1 MWNEGYRQTHIMD
14 PTHKRRIKGK
24 WAETMVCSW
33 VAKRFPE
40 LMHYGSNLTYRFVG
54 ELDIVF
60 VSCVTGD
67 VYVFEIR
74 SRYASQDRE
83 SEPGNGSSEFPI
95 LSKTKLRRLKR
106 AIECL
111 RFTFNNDSQGTYTRN
126 GSRETLCHHRYLPH
140 NSQDHSPQYHDG
152 VRGLSCQDQVPQVR
166 HVDHC
171 QQVTCEPTI
180 GSAHVLGRRAQG
192 ERSRRGQEE
201 RVFRLIL
208 LEMYVTGTNSVS
220 SGARAPVR
228 VKMKTSPICI
238 L

>member
-1 MWNEGYRQTHIMD
+1 MWNEGCRQTHIMD
-14 PTHKRRIKGK
+14 TAYKRRIKGK
-24 WAETMVCSW
+24 WAETMICSW

-60 VSCVTGD
+60 VSCVTRD

-106 AIECL
+106 AVECL
-111 RFTFNNDSQGTYTRN
+111 RLAFNEGLQGTYARN
-126 GSRETLCHHRYLPH
+126 GSRETLCHYKQLSRDSLDR
-140 NSQDHSPQYHDG
+140 SLRCCDG
-152 VRGLSCQDQVPQVR
+152 VKEMNGQDQMSRVR
-166 HVDHC
+166 YVDHC
-171 QQVTCEPTI
+171 QDVTCEPTMNSPH
-180 GSAHVLGRRAQG
+180 GLGRRAQG
-192 ERSRRGQEE
+192 EQSWRGQEE

-208 LEMYVTGTNSVS
+208 LEIHVTGINSVS